1 MLKPRHTYLDQPA
14 LHYKKIIDI
23 AKYLNSMV
31 HYYISY
37 GDSYKNYIYDKT
49 QQAFVDADTDTL
61 NGQGVLISTTNIYNF
76 GDKYFMYDNVNYQ
89 WIEKTQQEIEGLPEE
104 IVDIYNGSTYKGQ
117 KSRYIKDR
125 FFDYTIVSDVN
136 ENVEQIH
143 KGLFTSNKSFDIR
156 YTDDDINIED
166 DDIVQIGNELF
177 FVSESS
183 KKIIR
188 MPKPYTTY
196 FCTLT
201 KLKR

>member
-1 MLKPRHTYLDQPA
+1 MLKPKHTYLDQPA

-23 AKYLNSMV
+23 AKYLNGMV
-31 HYYISY
+31 HYYITY
-37 GDSYKNYIYDKT
+37 GDSFKNYIYDKT
-49 QQAFVDADTDTL
+49 QQEFVDADTDFL
-61 NGQGVLISTTNIYNF
+61 NGQGVLISAANTYNF
-76 GDKYFMYDNVNYQ
+76 RDKYYTYDIVNYE
-89 WIEKTQQEIEGLPEE
+89 WNEIAQADIIGN
-104 IVDIYNGSTYKGQ
+104 IVDIYDGSTYKGQ

-156 YTDDDINIED
+156 YYDDDIKIED